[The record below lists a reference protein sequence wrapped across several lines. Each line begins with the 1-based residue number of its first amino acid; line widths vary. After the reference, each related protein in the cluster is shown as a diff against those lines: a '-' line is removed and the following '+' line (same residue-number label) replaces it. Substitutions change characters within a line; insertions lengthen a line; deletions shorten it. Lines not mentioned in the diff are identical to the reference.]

1 MLERAGKPR
10 KRGKPG
16 NTASHSRQRLCENGY
31 VPRPSGAPQGRDM
44 ASNLSKYAPTD
55 LFWCIEHLLSVR
67 CSAGKPRKCE
77 KMENPPPTAPPRLCE
92 KRLCPAAKKSRYTLK
107 IWIFQ
112 IFTSYFVL
120 FHHSK
125 WFCCQ
130 RSLVTDAWKASK
142 TVKKMNFDGFF
153 WGGLPVSLQTV
164 NFGVMSWQNQKE
176 WYLQIKTVFILG
188 WGKQT
193 IKVWRHS
200 EILGVEIYWPKVDDS
215 AILSFFPHGTGPV
228 PRFWPLRGI
237 ITFSILSRFVNF
249 EREN

>member
-1 MLERAGKPR
+1 MF
-10 KRGKPG
+10 
-16 NTASHSRQRLCENGY
+16 C
-31 VPRPSGAPQGRDM
+31 
-44 ASNLSKYAPTD
+44 
-55 LFWCIEHLLSVR
+55 
-67 CSAGKPRKCE
+67 
-77 KMENPPPTAPPRLCE
+77 
-92 KRLCPAAKKSRYTLK
+92 
-107 IWIFQ
+107 
-112 IFTSYFVL
+112 FVL
-120 FHHSK
+120 SFQMVMLSEVVGNRRVEGLQNSQK
-125 WFCCQ
+125 SEF
-130 RSLVTDAWKASK
+130 RL
-142 TVKKMNFDGFF
+142 GFF

-237 ITFSILSRFVNF
+237 ITSSILSRFVKF
-249 EREN
+249 EREKYSHQRREFTKKKMSQFGWKSTKLWSPKVSDFFLPQDRWDRWDCFSHSTCQLWSDILTKPKGMVPSY

>member
-1 MLERAGKPR
+1 MLENLENAEKKGK
-10 KRGKPG
+10 
-16 NTASHSRQRLCENGY
+16 TASHSPL
-31 VPRPSGAPQGRDM
+31 
-44 ASNLSKYAPTD
+44 
-55 LFWCIEHLLSVR
+55 
-67 CSAGKPRKCE
+67 
-77 KMENPPPTAPPRLCE
+77 PRLCE

-112 IFTSYFVL
+112 KFTSCFVL

-142 TVKKMNFDGFF
+142 TVKKVNFDGFF
-153 WGGLPVSLQTV
+153 GGVLPVSLQTV

-249 EREN
+249 EWEKSSHQRPGYFKKKIIEFGWKLTKL